1 MERDRDALLQGHA
14 RRALPRMLHVREVR
28 MDGTLE
34 VGGTF
39 GGGDVVCQTEARCLP
54 RFESAQHLKLRF
66 RALLTEG
73 DTSQLEL
80 RIS

>member
-1 MERDRDALLQGHA
+1 
-14 RRALPRMLHVREVR
+14 

-39 GGGDVVCQTEARCLP
+39 GEGDVVCQTEALCLP